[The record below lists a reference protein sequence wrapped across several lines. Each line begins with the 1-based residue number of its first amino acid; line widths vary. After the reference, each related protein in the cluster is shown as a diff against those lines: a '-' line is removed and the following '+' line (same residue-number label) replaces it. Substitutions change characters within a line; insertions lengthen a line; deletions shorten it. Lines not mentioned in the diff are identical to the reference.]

1 MKRTALSI
9 MLKAL
14 RLIKGKKARPIPFKP
29 TVRTV
34 YPDRKYS
41 YNEWGAHVKFGS
53 RHKEVARY

>member
-1 MKRTALSI
+1 
-9 MLKAL
+9 MLRAL
-14 RLIKGKKARPIPFKP
+14 RLLKGKKARPIPFKP

-53 RHKEVARY
+53 RHKEVSRY